1 VVALQLTDDAVRA
14 AATVVLLRDGTDGPE
29 TFLLRRVASMAFAPR
44 MHVFPGGRVDSVDA
58 ENPVAL
64 PADADVPTLAGRAST
79 DEPGVRALYACAVR
93 ETAEEAGIAL
103 AVPDASGVPV
113 VDPRRLPIVGH
124 WVTPEG
130 ESRRYDVRFFAYVV
144 DDGQARLTTT
154 EADHARWIRPADAL
168 DEFAAGGLRMLPPTE
183 SVLRQLVGYE
193 RAADAL
199 AALAA
204 TVVRPLLPRRRP
216 DGSAWD
222 LVDAYTGEVLRAG
235 VDRPHTRETDG
246 RPAETST

>member
-1 VVALQLTDDAVRA
+1 
-14 AATVVLLRDGTDGPE
+14 
-29 TFLLRRVASMAFAPR
+29 M
-44 MHVFPGGRVDSVDA
+44 
-58 ENPVAL
+58 
-64 PADADVPTLAGRAST
+64 
-79 DEPGVRALYACAVR
+79 
-93 ETAEEAGIAL
+93 
-103 AVPDASGVPV
+103 
-113 VDPRRLPIVGH
+113 
-124 WVTPEG
+124 
-130 ESRRYDVRFFAYVV
+130 RFFAYVV

-168 DEFAAGGLRMLPPTE
+168 DEFAEGGLRMLPPTE

-222 LVDAYTGEVLRAG
+222 LVDAYTGEVLREG